1 MVRAL
6 TARGQLC
13 CEREPVMEV
22 REITPRVCRRAH
34 GYSIA
39 AFPGDG
45 APISQQSRAM
55 AVYENTHVVFGP
67 A

>member
-1 MVRAL
+1 
-6 TARGQLC
+6 
-13 CEREPVMEV
+13 MEV